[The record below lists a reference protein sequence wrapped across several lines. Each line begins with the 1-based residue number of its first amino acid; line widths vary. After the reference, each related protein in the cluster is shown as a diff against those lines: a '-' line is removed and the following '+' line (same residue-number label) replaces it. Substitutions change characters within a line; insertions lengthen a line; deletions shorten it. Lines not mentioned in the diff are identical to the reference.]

1 MYTEEYCKE
10 IQNVAYKSCVDSYFA
25 SKDKAD
31 IVEYWLFLFEK
42 ERFCEAKGVEKAL
55 EIIDLYE
62 ELNAENKEEDSNKEY

>member
-1 MYTEEYCKE
+1 MYTEEHCKE

-31 IVEYWLFLFEK
+31 IVEYWLFLFEN
-42 ERFCEAKGVEKAL
+42 ERFCEAEGVEKAL